1 MSKCNNCYHNKVC
14 IYGANYKTAESC
26 KHYVSEYDV
35 VEVVRC
41 KDCYLR
47 KTCYIRHE
55 DIIRTDYGYCSR
67 SGR

>member
-1 MSKCNNCYHNKVC
+1 MSKCNNCYHKKIC
-14 IYGANYKTAESC
+14 IDGANYKTAESC
-26 KHYVSEYDV
+26 KHYVSEDDV

-47 KTCYIRHE
+47 KICYIRHE